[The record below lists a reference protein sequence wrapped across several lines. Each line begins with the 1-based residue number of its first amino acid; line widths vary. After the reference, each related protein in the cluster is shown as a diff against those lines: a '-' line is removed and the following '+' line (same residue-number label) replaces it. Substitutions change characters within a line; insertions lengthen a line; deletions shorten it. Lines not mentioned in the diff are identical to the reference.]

1 MLQDVRFALRL
12 MARERWYTAVAIIA
26 LALGIGV
33 NAMGFSLTYAAL
45 YRGLPF
51 DQSDRLYAI
60 SWQNKS
66 NDRSNLSV
74 PELRDWRSQTRTFV
88 GLDGYMSGHANVAA
102 DRALDENE
110 RKALLTVNS
119 FVLLRLPRLFAP
131 GYVVGKDDQSGVA

>member
-51 DQSDRLYAI
+51 DQSDRLFTV
-60 SWQNKS
+60 SWQHKS
-66 NDRSNLSV
+66 SDRWNLSV
-74 PELRDWRSQTRTFV
+74 PELRDWRSQTRTFI
-88 GLDGYMSGHANVAA
+88 GLGGYLAGRANGRARLGRSRHARRWLAVL
-102 DRALDENE
+102 R
-110 RKALLTVNS
+110 
-119 FVLLRLPRLFAP
+119 VLLKRFERT
-131 GYVVGKDDQSGVA
+131 GRGVAEPLPHGIVC